1 MSQEILR
8 HLPSVGQLLEHPRIA
23 PLLDDARR
31 EWTTRLVQAA
41 VDAERERLRTEKQGA
56 GGDRTALTERLVDTI
71 LARHARIAAPAMRRV
86 INATGVVV
94 HTNLGRSCYPEQA
107 VARMALAAR
116 RNCDLEMDLEAG
128 RRGHRG
134 RGVEAKLALLT
145 GGEDA
150 LIVNNN
156 AAALWLAVRT
166 LARGAKVILSRG
178 EVVAIGGSFR
188 LHEIIEETGCRL
200 VEVGTTNRT
209 SRRDYAAALEPGAV
223 VLKVHRSNFVL
234 DGFTEET
241 SLAELG
247 DLCRERG
254 HPLIYDAGSGLL
266 EAPARWG
273 LPSQLTVREDLAA
286 GADVVTC
293 SGDKLFGGGQAGLII
308 GRADLVDAMRH
319 QTMRRAF
326 RVDKTTLAAVDGV
339 LDHYLAGDQL
349 TAVPTL
355 RFLERTVD
363 QLEAAARSLGEALAP
378 HLPAGWSWDV
388 AESESQVGGGAGA
401 DSILPGRMVLCR
413 GPEAELER
421 CHLELRRGDPAVVAR
436 ISQAGLGLDVRALD
450 DDEHDDLVAALR
462 RAWALGGNPLG
473 EEAGR

>member
-1 MSQEILR
+1 MSQDVLR

-31 EWTTRLVQAA
+31 AWVTRLVQAA
-41 VDAERERLRTEKQGA
+41 VDELREALRTGA
-56 GGDRTALTERLVDTI
+56 MRPDADREALTGRIVGEI
-71 LARHARIAAPAMRRV
+71 LARHARIARPAMTRV

-94 HTNLGRSCYPEQA
+94 HTNLGRACYPEQA

-116 RNCDLEMDLEAG
+116 RNCDLEMDLDAG

-134 RGVEAKLALLT
+134 RRVEAKLALLT

-166 LARGAKVILSRG
+166 LARRRRVILSRG

-188 LHEIIEETGCRL
+188 LHEIIAETGCVL
-200 VEVGTTNRT
+200 TEVGTTNRT
-209 SRRDYAAALEPGAV
+209 SLQDYADALEPDAV

-241 SLAELG
+241 GLAELG
-247 DLCRERG
+247 QLCRERD
-254 HPLIYDAGSGLL
+254 HTLIYDAGSGLL
-266 EAPARWG
+266 ESPARWG
-273 LPSQLTVREDLAA
+273 LPSQLTVSEDLAA

-293 SGDKLFGGGQAGLII
+293 SGDKLFGGGQAGMII
-308 GRADLVDAMRH
+308 GRADLVAAMRGH
-319 QTMRRAF
+319 TMRRAF

-349 TAVPTL
+349 VAVPTL
-355 RFLERTVD
+355 RFLERSVED
-363 QLEAAARSLGEALAP
+363 LEAMARSLGESLAP
-378 HLPAGWSWDV
+378 HLPEGWTWEI
-388 AESESQVGGGAGA
+388 AASESQVGGGAGA
-401 DSILPGRMVLCR
+401 DSILPGRMVLLR
-413 GPEAELER
+413 APEAELER
-421 CHLELRRGDPAVVAR
+421 CHLALRRGDPAVVAR
-436 ISQAGLGLDVRALD
+436 ISQSGLGLDTRALD
-450 DDEHDDLVAALR
+450 DDELDDLAAALR
-462 RAWALGGNPLG
+462 RAWSTAGGPLG
-473 EEAGR
+473 EEAER